1 MDKIAR
7 PRSMDRFSKP
17 RSARDQWRD
26 ETRQEIIYL
35 IQQHLENRRR
45 NDF

>member
-7 PRSMDRFSKP
+7 PKSMDRFAKP

-26 ETRQEIIYL
+26 EMRTEIIYL
-35 IQQHLENRRR
+35 IQQHLESRK
-45 NDF
+45 